1 MGLRPG
7 DGSGIYRR
15 EHVLEMPLRMPES
28 LPMTRYMS
36 YGSNCPNKTTKS
48 RRQALRQGN
57 AERTR

>member
-36 YGSNCPNKTTKS
+36 YGS
-48 RRQALRQGN
+48 
-57 AERTR
+57 

>member
-36 YGSNCPNKTTKS
+36 YGSKLPEQDYKVP
-48 RRQALRQGN
+48 
-57 AERTR
+57 